1 MELLDQL
8 VKILG
13 QAPHLAIWVF
23 VIIYGYKVIIVGS
36 IYQLIR
42 YCFTCIKDMHSKSK
56 EALLQNTKLETE
68 KYLRGHFIDEA
79 TFEDFMSLLGHLHYI
94 DDGHMRKYIHS
105 GAIRKL
111 RQLADEYRMAQKLPK
126 EKSL

>member
-36 IYQLIR
+36 IYQVIR
-42 YCFTCIKDMHSKSK
+42 FAFTCIKDMHSKSK
-56 EALLQNTKLETE
+56 EALLQTRKLETE
-68 KYLRGHFIDEA
+68 KYIRGHFIDEA
-79 TFEDFMSLLGHLHYI
+79 TYEDFMSLLTGMHFLEGDRHNSYVHAA
-94 DDGHMRKYIHS
+94 GV
-105 GAIRKL
+105 RKL
-111 RQLADEYRMAQKLPK
+111 RQLVEEHRAK
-126 EKSL
+126 EKK